1 MAKTQFQ
8 PNNAAIQ
15 AQKGLRSLDFSDNND
30 ALII

>member
-8 PNNAAIQ
+8 PNNAEFQ
-15 AQKGLRSLDFSDNND
+15 AQKALRSLDIYDNND